1 MKIRETVSDADLE
14 QIKKMFRQYFKW
26 ITDDNGINMSYQGIE
41 SELNSLPGK
50 FSAPEGCLLIA
61 EVDGNPV
68 GCVALRSFEPGTCEM
83 KRLFV
88 QPECRNKGV
97 GKALAKRIITEAK
110 KKGYRKMLLDTGD
123 FMETAQKLYSS
134 LGFKTI
140 DQYYDVP
147 EEVLKRSV
155 FMELSLDDI
164 PQN

>member
-1 MKIRETVSDADLE
+1 
-14 QIKKMFRQYFKW
+14 
-26 ITDDNGINMSYQGIE
+26 
-41 SELNSLPGK
+41 
-50 FSAPEGCLLIA
+50 
-61 EVDGNPV
+61 
-68 GCVALRSFEPGTCEM
+68 M

-123 FMETAQKLYSS
+123 FMVAAQKLYKS

-140 DQYYDVP
+140 GQYYDVP
-147 EEVLKRSV
+147 AEVLKRSI

-164 PQN
+164 QQN